1 VGSGH
6 SPTDRAQYA
15 PHDGVGVGAVP
26 GSPLALVS
34 ASGAGAGSP
43 MSVGD
48 TLLGRSPTGHRA
60 ATLPPLQA
68 AAGSA
73 GEADVPETV
82 ARTAG
87 AGTRHAGFGA
97 SAAGPVNDPDFFVP
111 EAPMPKETQAL
122 VRNLLFRRPTTNLRM
137 IKRNVVVAVAEEE
150 KTSDLL
156 HDILQDLADDNDDN
170 DDGDGGWYE
179 DAYGSAAG
187 PHGYSSSSR
196 YSSPKASSPSR
207 RLLSPEERAEEQAA
221 RLVRSVLSRGTINPM
236 LLTADRPATSPARS
250 TRSYVEHQF

>member
-1 VGSGH
+1 
-6 SPTDRAQYA
+6 
-15 PHDGVGVGAVP
+15 
-26 GSPLALVS
+26 
-34 ASGAGAGSP
+34 

-179 DAYGSAAG
+179 DAYGLAAG